1 MAAKLLIVE
10 DDLALQKIIADL
22 LQGEGFLTERVSTGA
37 DALRKIETISPDMVL
52 LDLGLPDIQ
61 GESILKVV
69 REDYPEIPVIILT
82 AKSKPQEI
90 AQGLNL
96 GADDYLAKP
105 FAIEELLARI
115 NARLKKSSDQNELLK
130 LGDLSL
136 DRTKMVAKRQ
146 NREIILTKTEF
157 ALLEFLM
164 ENAGRVLS
172 RDVILNHVWGY
183 STNVE
188 SRVVDIYIGYLR
200 KKIDGENEQELIKN
214 KRGFGYLIDAD

>member
-10 DDLALQKIIADL
+10 DDTALQKSLSDL
-22 LQGEGFLTERVSTGA
+22 LQSEGFLTESASTGA
-37 DALRKIETISPDMVL
+37 DALRKIEKIYPDMIL

-61 GESILKVV
+61 GESILKIV
-69 REDYPEIPVIILT
+69 REDHPDLPVIILT

-115 NARLKKSSDQNELLK
+115 NVRLKRNSDSNSILK

-136 DRTKMVAKRQ
+136 DRSKMIAKRGKV
-146 NREIILTKTEF
+146 EIILTKTEF

-172 RDVILNHVWGY
+172 RNVILNHVWGY

-188 SRVVDIYIGYLR
+188 SRVVDIYVGYLR
-200 KKIDGENEQELIKN
+200 KKIDSNFDTELIRN
-214 KRGFGYLIDAD
+214 KRGFGYLIDA